1 MIVLVLSCKTQTIDE
16 KHSNEKHEQ
25 IIEPELK
32 DTLYLKDIL
41 IVSISLPKKD
51 TNFIDKNGWKQ
62 GVWVE
67 YYKNNKIKSIQNYIN
82 DTLDG
87 KEQLNYWNKEDVY
100 EIKEYKM
107 GVLDGYQKHFHP
119 KFISEEP
126 QFLSYF
132 KEGKNQWMMFP
143 IVDIGCTLDKN
154 ESFFGKGVILKVD
167 SCYVIAPYSNGNT
180 WYEGLFIKNKENQIT
195 KKGVHK
201 VYNKKGALI
210 YETNY
215 ETRKRFHFSNNGD
228 TLSVELF

>member
-16 KHSNEKHEQ
+16 KHEQ

-32 DTLYLKDIL
+32 DTLYLEDTL

-100 EIKEYKM
+100 ETKEYKM
-107 GVLDGYQKHFHP
+107 GVLDGYHKHFHP
-119 KFISEEP
+119 KLISEEP

-132 KEGKNQWMMFP
+132 KEGKKQWMMFP
-143 IVDIGCTLDKN
+143 SNDIQYVKLT
-154 ESFFGKGVILKVD
+154 KGGLLKGIHLVVD
-167 SCYVIAPYSNGNT
+167 SCYVVAPYSNGYT

-195 KKGVHK
+195 KKGTHK

-215 ETRKRFHFSNNGD
+215 DTRKRFHFSNNGD